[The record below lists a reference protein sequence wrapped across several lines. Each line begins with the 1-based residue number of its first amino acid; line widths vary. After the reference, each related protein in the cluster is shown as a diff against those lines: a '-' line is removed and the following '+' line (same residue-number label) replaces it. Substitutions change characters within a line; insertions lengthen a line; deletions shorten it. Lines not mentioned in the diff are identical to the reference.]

1 MSAGVFIL
9 ILVVAIAALVLMI
22 VKAKMHPVLALFIAA
37 LGTGIALGYG
47 VTGSVDYISNGFGGT
62 LGSVGITI
70 ILGAIIS
77 MAIEDTGAAKVI
89 ANFFIKLFRGKRM
102 ELAPS
107 LTAFVGFFGT
117 YFLLRKW
124 TEKEWIEPNPEF
136 VRGMEETDSDSVDD
150 ILIKDPGLPHTGEGF
165 LPLLLPVLLI
175 SVSSFAQ
182 MYAAEGSAIY
192 TICTTIGNKVIA
204 LSIGLLYSFYL
215 GYKQRKMVLGV
226 YADTYNEPKAK
237 LGEVMLNKWVAR
249 GLVVCLSPLLITAM
263 GGAFGNVLKNS
274 PALEPLSKLIADS
287 PIPAILV
294 PWAIAAIMM
303 TSVGSMTTAGMTA
316 AAIVLPMMPDLGLSS
331 LAAVLAIGSGTLMGN
346 HYNNS
351 GFWVMGQFFHLNTKQ
366 SVKYVTVP
374 CAVASVICLIAV
386 VILNAVGVFG

>member
-1 MSAGVFIL
+1 
-9 ILVVAIAALVLMI
+9 
-22 VKAKMHPVLALFIAA
+22 
-37 LGTGIALGYG
+37 
-47 VTGSVDYISNGFGGT
+47 
-62 LGSVGITI
+62 
-70 ILGAIIS
+70 
-77 MAIEDTGAAKVI
+77 
-89 ANFFIKLFRGKRM
+89 
-102 ELAPS
+102 
-107 LTAFVGFFGT
+107 
-117 YFLLRKW
+117 
-124 TEKEWIEPNPEF
+124 
-136 VRGMEETDSDSVDD
+136 
-150 ILIKDPGLPHTGEGF
+150 
-165 LPLLLPVLLI
+165 
-175 SVSSFAQ
+175 
-182 MYAAEGSAIY
+182 
-192 TICTTIGNKVIA
+192 
-204 LSIGLLYSFYL
+204 
-215 GYKQRKMVLGV
+215 MVLGV

-366 SVKYVTVP
+366 AVKYVTVP
-374 CAVASVICLIAV
+374 CTVASVICLIAV

>member
-1 MSAGVFIL
+1 
-9 ILVVAIAALVLMI
+9 
-22 VKAKMHPVLALFIAA
+22 
-37 LGTGIALGYG
+37 
-47 VTGSVDYISNGFGGT
+47 
-62 LGSVGITI
+62 
-70 ILGAIIS
+70 
-77 MAIEDTGAAKVI
+77 
-89 ANFFIKLFRGKRM
+89 
-102 ELAPS
+102 
-107 LTAFVGFFGT
+107 
-117 YFLLRKW
+117 
-124 TEKEWIEPNPEF
+124 
-136 VRGMEETDSDSVDD
+136 
-150 ILIKDPGLPHTGEGF
+150 
-165 LPLLLPVLLI
+165 
-175 SVSSFAQ
+175 

-263 GGAFGNVLKNS
+263 GGPFGNVLKNS

-331 LAAVLAIGSGTLMGN
+331 LAAVLSSAAAPDGQPLQQLRLLGHGSVLPPEYQAIREVRHGTLRR
-346 HYNNS
+346 
-351 GFWVMGQFFHLNTKQ
+351 GFRDSPDRRGHPQRRGRLW
-366 SVKYVTVP
+366 
-374 CAVASVICLIAV
+374 LISA
-386 VILNAVGVFG
+386 

>member
-1 MSAGVFIL
+1 MCIR
-9 ILVVAIAALVLMI
+9 
-22 VKAKMHPVLALFIAA
+22 
-37 LGTGIALGYG
+37 
-47 VTGSVDYISNGFGGT
+47 D
-62 LGSVGITI
+62 
-70 ILGAIIS
+70 
-77 MAIEDTGAAKVI
+77 
-89 ANFFIKLFRGKRM
+89 R
-102 ELAPS
+102 
-107 LTAFVGFFGT
+107 
-117 YFLLRKW
+117 
-124 TEKEWIEPNPEF
+124 
-136 VRGMEETDSDSVDD
+136 
-150 ILIKDPGLPHTGEGF
+150 
-165 LPLLLPVLLI
+165 
-175 SVSSFAQ
+175 
-182 MYAAEGSAIY
+182 YAAEGSAIY

-204 LSIGLLYSFYL
+204 LSIGLPYSFYL

-366 SVKYVTVP
+366 AVKYVTVP

>member
-1 MSAGVFIL
+1 MVKGFEVFAVLIRAVITAG
-9 ILVVAIAALVLMI
+9 LVLAAVTYMTGFVVI
-22 VKAKMHPVLALFIAA
+22 PGMAPVEEAMAVVSSI
-37 LGTGIALGYG
+37 G
-47 VTGSVDYISNGFGGT
+47 VVL
-62 LGSVGITI
+62 LGSLPVTEFLQRILKRPCTV
-70 ILGAIIS
+70 LGAKIGLDSIS
-77 MAIEDTGAAKVI
+77 VLGLLVSIVSPIPALAMMKDMNEKGKLVNVAYMVSAAS
-89 ANFFIKLFRGKRM
+89 M
-102 ELAPS
+102 LAAH
-107 LTAFVGFFGT
+107 LGFT
-117 YFLLRKW
+117 VS
-124 TEKEWIEPNPEF
+124 TEPD
-136 VRGMEETDSDSVDD
+136 M
-150 ILIKDPGLPHTGEGF
+150 
-165 LPLLLPVLLI
+165 LPVLLI